1 MLCKHDDIHL
11 LFEGHET
18 KAMLNN
24 NGPRYKRSKI
34 ERRMNMDIFLCVGLL
49 FIMCLVGSIGMK
61 RWQKSFD
68 SYFLQW
74 LLKLIL
80 QRQVRSDLELKA
92 SGFWNLG
99 SLVL

>member
-1 MLCKHDDIHL
+1 MGKWAIQFLSEAGDKLILIMIIPLPLSEMLFFRKKKKTCKMLCKHDDIHL

-61 RWQKSFD
+61 R
-68 SYFLQW
+68 
-74 LLKLIL
+74 
-80 QRQVRSDLELKA
+80 
-92 SGFWNLG
+92 
-99 SLVL
+99 